1 MISIMCVD
9 DEPFILD
16 LTKTFL
22 ERSGDL
28 QVETFS
34 SALKALDQFP
44 RRGYDAVI
52 CDYEMP
58 EMNGIDLL
66 KRLRLMGHD
75 VPFILFTG
83 RGREDVVIEALNN
96 GADFY
101 LQKGGDVKAQFVEL
115 EHKVRQAVMK
125 KNAEYALSVM
135 ERHEK
140 FLVNIIKQSTQAFV
154 VCYTD
159 GGLGLPNDSFCRL
172 VGYDEDEIK
181 RLNWTNDITPEEWR
195 EIDHNAFHEL
205 DLTDRPQRYEKEVL
219 RKDGTRVP
227 VEILA
232 NVMKDD
238 NGEIRYYYSF
248 LNDITERKK
257 ATRAMNQA
265 LAAMENSIDGIAI
278 LNADGSYVFLNQ
290 AHARI
295 YGYDSPEEL
304 LGKSWRTMYDEKE
317 LDVFDHNHMPVLFKN
332 GSWRGESVGL
342 RRDGSRFVQ
351 EVSLTKLED
360 GGLIC
365 IVRDTSE
372 MAQDKEALRRS
383 QEQLKSV
390 FDNAFIGI
398 YRTTPEGKILMANP
412 ALVRMLGFES
422 FEILIHGQDAN
433 SLYLEQNREE
443 FLREIDE
450 KGYALDMETIWRKAD
465 GSTMIMRDSARAI
478 KDSDGNTQYYEG
490 TIEDVTER
498 RKVEEALQKAND
510 KLNLL
515 NSITRHDILN
525 QLILVQGYS
534 DLIKDKDT
542 EKRFTAYLKRI
553 DRALMT
559 IKRQIEFTRDYQRMG
574 VKEPIWQSI
583 LETFNRTLA
592 PLEVQGIE
600 ILTEGKD
607 YDIFADSMLEK
618 VFYNLLDN
626 TLRHGVNANRIKL
639 RIEPSENGLTI
650 TYSDDGVGILTRDR
664 DHIFQMGFG
673 KNTGLGLFLVRSILG
688 FTQIEIVEE
697 GKEGEGVK
705 FVITAPPGGFRSSSV

>member
-28 QVETFS
+28 QVETFG
-34 SALKALDQFP
+34 SASMALDQLSKRNFE
-44 RRGYDAVI
+44 AVI

-58 EMNGIDLL
+58 EINGIELL
-66 KRLRLMGHD
+66 KRIRSMGLA

-83 RGREDVVIEALNN
+83 RGREEVVIEALNN

-125 KNAEYALSVM
+125 KHAEYALSVV

-140 FLVNIIKQSTQAFV
+140 FLVNIIKQSTQAFI

-181 RLNWTNDITPEEWR
+181 RLNWTNDLTPDEWR
-195 EIDHNAFHEL
+195 EVDRRAFVEL
-205 DLTDRPQRYEKEVL
+205 DLTNQSQRYEKEIV
-219 RKDGTRVP
+219 RKDGVRVP

-232 NVMKDD
+232 HVMKDD

-257 ATRAMNQA
+257 ATYAMNQA

-278 LNADGSYVFLNQ
+278 LDVDGRYVFLNQ
-290 AHARI
+290 AHAKMYS
-295 YGYDSPEEL
+295 YGSPNDL
-304 LGKSWRTMYDEKE
+304 LGKSWRILYDEKE
-317 LDVFDHNHMPVLFKN
+317 LDLFEHYHLPVMFKN
-332 GSWRGESVGL
+332 GSWRGESIGL
-342 RRDGSRFVQ
+342 RQDGSRFDQ
-351 EVSLTKLED
+351 EVSLTKLEG
-360 GGLIC
+360 GGLVC

-372 MAQDKEALRRS
+372 KARDKEALRQS

-390 FDNAFIGI
+390 FDNALIGI
-398 YRTTPEGKILMANP
+398 YRTTPDGKILMANP
-412 ALVRMLGFES
+412 ALINMLGFES
-422 FEILIHGQDAN
+422 FENLTQSRDAN
-433 SLYLEQNREE
+433 SLYLDQNRED
-443 FLREIDE
+443 FLKHIAE
-450 KGYALDMETIWRKAD
+450 KGYTLGMETNWRKAD
-465 GSTMIMRDSARAI
+465 GTAMTIRDSAREI
-478 KDSDGNTQYYEG
+478 KGRDGSTLYYEG

-534 DLIKDKDT
+534 DLIKDKDAS
-542 EKRFTAYLKRI
+542 KQFFDYMKRI

-559 IKRQIEFTRDYQRMG
+559 IKRQIDFTRDYQRMG
-574 VKEPIWQSI
+574 VKEPAWQSI
-583 LETFNRTLA
+583 LETFNRALTS
-592 PLEVQGIE
+592 LEVQGIE
-600 ILTEGKD
+600 VLTEGED
-607 YDIFADSMLEK
+607 YDVFADSMFEK

-626 TLRHGVNANRIKL
+626 SLRHGVRMNQIKL
-639 RIEPSENGLTI
+639 KMEPSEKGLSV
-650 TYSDDGVGILTRDR
+650 TYSDNGVGIPTGNRDR
-664 DHIFQMGFG
+664 IFQMGFG
-673 KNTGLGLFLVRSILG
+673 KNTGLGLFLVKSILG
-688 FTQIEIVEE
+688 FTQIEIIEA
-697 GKEGEGVK
+697 GTEGEGVK
-705 FVITAPPGGFRSSSV
+705 FIITVPTGGYRPSP

>member
-1 MISIMCVD
+1 MCVD
-9 DEPFILD
+9 DEPFIIE

-34 SALKALDQFP
+34 SALLALDQFP
-44 RRGYDAVI
+44 KRGYDAVI

-83 RGREDVVIEALNN
+83 KGREEVVIEALNN

-115 EHKVRQAVMK
+115 EHKVRQAVTK
-125 KNAEYALSVM
+125 KHAEYALSVV

-140 FLVNIIKQSTQAFV
+140 FLVNIIKQSTQAFI

-159 GGLGLPNDSFCRL
+159 GGLGLPNDSFCRMI
-172 VGYDEDEIK
+172 GHDEDDVK
-181 RLNWTNDITPEEWR
+181 RLNWTSDLTPDEWR
-195 EIDHNAFHEL
+195 ETDRRAFLEL
-205 DLTDRPQRYEKEVL
+205 DLTNRPQRYEKEIL

-232 NVMKDD
+232 HVMKDE

-248 LNDITERKK
+248 INDITERKK
-257 ATRAMNQA
+257 ATYAVNQA
-265 LAAMENSIDGIAI
+265 MAAMENSIDGIAI
-278 LNADGSYVFLNQ
+278 LDADGKYVFLNK
-290 AHARI
+290 AHAKI
-295 YGYDSPEEL
+295 YGYDSPDEL
-304 LGKSWRTMYDEKE
+304 IGKSWRILYDEKE
-317 LDVFDHNHMPVLFKN
+317 LDLFEHGHMPSMFKN

-342 RRDGSRFVQ
+342 RRDGSSFPQ
-351 EVSLTKLED
+351 EVSLTKLEES
-360 GGLIC
+360 GLIC

-372 MAQDKEALRRS
+372 MARDKEALRQS

-390 FDNAFIGI
+390 FDNALIGI
-398 YRTTPEGKILMANP
+398 YRTTPDGNILMANP
-412 ALVRMLGFES
+412 ALIRMLGYDS
-422 FEILIHGQDAN
+422 FEELSQSRDAN

-443 FLREIDE
+443 FVKEIEE
-450 KGYALDMETIWRKAD
+450 KGYSIGMETTWRKAD
-465 GSTMIMRDSARAI
+465 GSTMLIRDSARAI
-478 KDSDGNTQYYEG
+478 DDNDGRTLYYEG

-534 DLIKDKDT
+534 DLIKDRDS
-542 EKRFTAYLKRI
+542 EKRFVDYMKRI

-559 IKRQIEFTRDYQRMG
+559 IKRQIEFTRDYQKMG
-574 VKEPIWQSI
+574 VKEPSWQSI
-583 LETFNRTLA
+583 LGTFNRSLA
-592 PLEVQGIE
+592 SLEVQGIE
-600 ILTEGKD
+600 VLTEGKD
-607 YDIFADSMLEK
+607 YEVFADSMFEK
-618 VFYNLLDN
+618 VFYNLVDN
-626 TLRHGVNANRIKL
+626 SLRHGVRVNQIKL
-639 RIEPSENGLTI
+639 KMEQSENGLGV
-650 TYSDDGVGILTRDR
+650 TYSDNGLGIPTMDRDR
-664 DHIFQMGFG
+664 IFQMGFG
-673 KNTGLGLFLVRSILG
+673 KNTGLGLFLVKSILG
-688 FTQIEIVEE
+688 FTQIDITEE
-697 GKEGEGVK
+697 GKEGDGVR
-705 FVITAPPGGFRSSSV
+705 FVITAPPGSFRPAT